1 MFFLFCYHDAHR
13 GTKAIM
19 APRSSAMMKQITLHR
34 SIRERVTEESSSSDD
49 DDEEEGDTFGED
61 SQMASERAMERRLS
75 TIELQT
81 NPNEIKPKRKQS
93 IVGGKV
99 MEADDL
105 PWKSGNPDGSCTLQ
119 DTDMIFIS
127 NCMTGQQKEI
137 NGKRNL
143 LRFQFLDCIVAL
155 ACIKYLNSG
164 ICKSISLAV
173 DMFIGNNIGRFA
185 SRRNDERFLSLILPS
200 KPIDMLLKSHLAS
213 LKQAFNKISV
223 PSLFNSNVRTINLST
238 WLRLCDLSDLNMGER
253 IYKQCYI
260 FSKMQGITDIFSL
273 TYHPK
278 ELLLIEFIEAV
289 TRIAY
294 TKQIFAV
301 ETGMRKAAG
310 TLSADE
316 LNMHVTVATVC
327 QVLKETLK
335 AFIKNAT
342 KVQD

>member
-1 MFFLFCYHDAHR
+1 
-13 GTKAIM
+13 
-19 APRSSAMMKQITLHR
+19 MMKQITLHR
-34 SIRERVTEESSSSDD
+34 TTRERVVAEASSSSSDEDED
-49 DDEEEGDTFGED
+49 DAEDEDGDEFED
-61 SQMASERAMERRLS
+61 YDQKAFNDKKEVAEKAVERRLS

-81 NPNEIKPKRKQS
+81 KPSDMKPRKQS
-93 IVGGKV
+93 IIGGKV
-99 MEADDL
+99 IEAEDL

-127 NCMTGQQKEI
+127 NCMTGKKGDI
-137 NGKRNL
+137 NNKRNL
-143 LRFQFLDCIVAL
+143 LRFQFLDCVVAL

-164 ICKSISLAV
+164 ICKSIALAV

-185 SRRNDERFLSLILPS
+185 SKRADKRFVSLILPS
-200 KPIDMLLKSHLAS
+200 KPVDVMLKFYMTS
-213 LKQAFNKISV
+213 LKQAFTKMSL
-223 PSLFNSNVRTINLST
+223 PSTFNLNVRTISLT
-238 WLRLCDLSDLNMGER
+238 RWLRLCELSDLNMGDR
-253 IYKQCYI
+253 IYKQCFIY
-260 FSKMQGITDIFSL
+260 SKMQGITDLFSL

-301 ETGMRKAAG
+301 ETGMRLPLG
-310 TLSADE
+310 TLSTEE

-335 AFIKNAT
+335 AFIKNSI
-342 KVQD
+342 KVQDVH